1 MCTLTTLKSRNY
13 HHGDLR
19 KILLKTTR
27 EIIEEKGVERISI
40 REIAHRTGVSPMALY
55 RHFPDKE
62 ALLVAIAEQ
71 GFIELRDALKKADS
85 HAPQGEA
92 LKAQAIT
99 YVTFASQHRSLFRL
113 MFGPVTATNPRAEQ
127 EEGDN
132 AYHVLAR
139 RIVKDVGGQDSE
151 HLTIGYWALVHGL
164 ATLIIDNRIPNIGNQ
179 QIGNF
184 AEKVIISM
192 LPMKSRS

>member
-1 MCTLTTLKSRNY
+1 MYTLATSKSRNY

-19 KILLKTTR
+19 NILLKTTR
-27 EIIEEKGVERISI
+27 DIIEEDGVEKISI
-40 REIAHRTGVSPMALY
+40 RDIAHRVGVSPMALY

-71 GFIELRDALKKADS
+71 GFVELRDALKKADS
-85 HAPQGEA
+85 DASQGEA
-92 LKAQAIT
+92 LKAQAIA

-113 MFGPVTATNPRAEQ
+113 MFRPVTVTDPRAKQ

-139 RIVKDVGGQDSE
+139 RIAKNVGAKDSE
-151 HLTIGYWALVHGL
+151 HLTIGCWALVHGL
-164 ATLIIDNRIPNIGNQ
+164 ATLIIDNRIPDI
-179 QIGNF
+179 
-184 AEKVIISM
+184 EKQPIENLTEKIIISM
-192 LPMKSRS
+192 LPRNSSE